1 MILSDKSIRS
11 NNLITP
17 CEERGVFR
25 GMSYGLSVCSYDVR
39 VNLESCMPDDL
50 ENIENQRT
58 VMTPD
63 GEGILL
69 EARQSLLVALQGE
82 FDMPD
87 NIVGFV
93 KDKSTWSR
101 RGLQVSQAVIDP
113 GYKGYITLRITNV
126 GEYELSIIHGEPIAQ
141 IVFQWLDTRP
151 TKPYNGKY
159 QHSPRGPIYE

>member
-25 GMSYGLSVCSYDVR
+25 GLSYGLSVCSYDVR
-39 VNLESCMPDDL
+39 VDLESMSFEDMDQL
-50 ENIENQRT
+50 RQVIST
-58 VMTPD
+58 
-63 GEGILL
+63 EGPGIILGHRKS
-69 EARQSLLVALQGE
+69 ALVPLQGKLS
-82 FDMPD
+82 MPD

-93 KDKSTWSR
+93 KDKSTWAR

-126 GEYELSIIHGEPIAQ
+126 GGYELSIIHGEPIAQ
-141 IVFQWLDTRP
+141 IVFQRTDL
-151 TKPYNGKY
+151 
-159 QHSPRGPIYE
+159 